1 MTSFA
6 ISIDIGSTWTKGITV
21 DLDGARVVERRATAT
36 TVENLERG
44 FTLVYQGLMDSLRRK
59 AGADAERRVEIFLSS
74 SAKGG
79 LGIIAIGLVP
89 ELTVRAAKMAA
100 ACAGGK
106 IIATYAYK
114 LSDGDVERIE
124 AQGADIILLTGG
136 TDGGDEVYVRHN
148 AEKLARSSIAS
159 AVVYAGNR
167 NVQAEVLELLRS
179 GGKEALGADN
189 ILPELDRIDIDSAR
203 SRVADLFIK
212 NIIRGRGLQRV
223 RELCSADPRPTPAAV
238 YDFAQAWGET
248 EEGVLMLDMGGATT
262 DVYSISDPFQTSQ
275 DRLYR
280 GLPEGRIK
288 RTVEGDL
295 GLRVSALH
303 TAEAGKLWAERMW
316 GPQRA
321 EELVRW
327 AHRVAEHPET
337 IPQTPEEQGLDD
349 FLAQVCVGQSIRR
362 HGGTATLTYTATG
375 PLWLQNGK
383 DLRLITTIIG
393 SGGRLAQGGSF
404 SIVQGALKALEEEEG
419 AGTAGGMGNFSGA
432 MVQRALLPRLESI
445 RYFRD
450 AEYLIPLAANLVK
463 NYSSVAVQLIRPTL
477 REEKIDEGR

>member
-1 MTSFA
+1 MTAFA
-6 ISIDIGSTWTKGITV
+6 ISIDIGSTWTKGISV
-21 DLDGARVVERRATAT
+21 DLDGAQVVERRATAT
-36 TVENLERG
+36 TTDNLERA
-44 FTLVYQGLMDSLRRK
+44 FNQVYQGLVDTLRRK
-59 AGADAERRVEIFLSS
+59 AGADAARGAEIFLSS

-106 IIATYAYK
+106 IIGTYAYK
-114 LSDGDVERIE
+114 LSDDDVKRIE

-136 TDGGDEVYVRHN
+136 TDGGDGVYILHN
-148 AEKLARSSIAS
+148 AEKLARSAIRS

-167 NVQAEVLELLRS
+167 NVQAQALEILCA

-203 SRVADLFIK
+203 SRIADLFIK
-212 NIIRGRGLQRV
+212 NIIRGRGLQGVKER
-223 RELCSADPRPTPAAV
+223 CSADPRPTPAAV
-238 YDFAQAWGET
+238 YDFAQVWGET
-248 EEGVLMLDMGGATT
+248 EEGLLILDMGGATT
-262 DVYSISDPFQTSQ
+262 DVYSVSDPFQTSQ

-280 GLPEGRIK
+280 GLPEGRVK

-295 GLRVSALH
+295 GLRWSALH
-303 TAEAGKLWAERMW
+303 TAETGKNWAERIL
-316 GPQRA
+316 GPEGA
-321 EELVRW
+321 GELLRW
-327 AHRVAEHPET
+327 ARRAAEHPEI
-337 IPQTPEEQGLDD
+337 IPQNAEEQRLDD

-362 HGGTATLTYTATG
+362 HGGVATLTYTATG
-375 PLWLQNGK
+375 PIWLQNGK
-383 DLRLITTIIG
+383 DLSLITTIIG

-404 SIVQGALKALEEEEG
+404 SIVQGALRALAEDEG
-419 AGTAGGMGNFSGA
+419 AGIAGERGYFSGGMA
-432 MVQRALLPRLESI
+432 QRALLPRLESI

-463 NYSSVAVQLIRPTL
+463 NYPSVAVQLIRPTL
-477 REEKIDEGR
+477 QEEQAR